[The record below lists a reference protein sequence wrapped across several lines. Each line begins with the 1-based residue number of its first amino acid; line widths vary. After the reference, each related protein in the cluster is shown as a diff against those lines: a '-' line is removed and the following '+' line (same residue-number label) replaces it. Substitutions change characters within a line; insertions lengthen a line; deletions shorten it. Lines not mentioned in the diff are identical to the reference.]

1 MTLETGIMVYGK
13 RLRDNEVNED
23 QDGLGNL
30 VTAVRVGHKDEDLAP
45 TATIVVLPNI
55 EDLPS

>member
-1 MTLETGIMVYGK
+1 M
-13 RLRDNEVNED
+13 NED

-55 EDLPS
+55 EDPRFQTSVTSAQCLFPYPG

>member
-1 MTLETGIMVYGK
+1 
-13 RLRDNEVNED
+13 VNED